1 MYKIKFSDRSKADLA
16 KLKKSEPKALKKA
29 VSFFKELRQ
38 HPKTGM
44 GKPEQLKGNRT
55 NQWSRR
61 ITDKH
66 RLIYE
71 IRDTE
76 IIVIVISA
84 YGHYDDK

>member
-1 MYKIKFSDRSKADLA
+1 MYSIDYLDQAIIDLA
-16 KLKKSEPKALKKA
+16 KLQKSEPKAYKKVSKLIEELK
-29 VSFFKELRQ
+29 Q
-38 HPKTGM
+38 HPKMGTGH
-44 GKPEQLKGNRT
+44 PEPLKGNRT
-55 NQWSRR
+55 NQWSRH

-76 IIVIVISA
+76 VIVIVISA